1 MISERLYGSPWIANG
16 RRLRPQGPVGGTSR
30 VANAAQAS
38 GPRSWVIVMPCRV
51 SARSTGVVIYMY
63 WNERDH
69 PVAHFHAYHA
79 GRRASVSA
87 DGTVLAGG
95 LEGRALR
102 FVKEWAG
109 LRNEEILAN
118 WERARKNEPLLD
130 IEPLP

>member
-1 MISERLYGSPWIANG
+1 MPRISAFY
-16 RRLRPQGPVGGTSR
+16 
-30 VANAAQAS
+30 
-38 GPRSWVIVMPCRV
+38 
-51 SARSTGVVIYMY
+51 GVVIYMY

-87 DGTVLAGG
+87 DGMVLAGG

-109 LRNEEILAN
+109 LPAFPGQRL
-118 WERARKNEPLLD
+118 RRSRCRSR
-130 IEPLP
+130 

>member
-1 MISERLYGSPWIANG
+1 MSAATDG
-16 RRLRPQGPVGGTSR
+16 RRAQTRPRDDQAHNQPGPVLTHRPRKIWVPRASPAPGSE
-30 VANAAQAS
+30 AA
-38 GPRSWVIVMPCRV
+38 GR
-51 SARSTGVVIYMY
+51 T
-63 WNERDH
+63 
-69 PVAHFHAYHA
+69 AYHA

-87 DGTVLAGG
+87 DGKVLAGG

>member
-1 MISERLYGSPWIANG
+1 MQPSH
-16 RRLRPQGPVGGTSR
+16 PVR
-30 VANAAQAS
+30 VAGLSSCHAAYQRVLRGRDLHVLERTRS
-38 GPRSWVIVMPCRV
+38 PR
-51 SARSTGVVIYMY
+51 G
-63 WNERDH
+63 
-69 PVAHFHAYHA
+69 HFHAYHA